1 MFVRMS
7 TIHGAEGKTD
17 AAVEFV
23 EEVGRPALEFAAGS
37 RGVAVFVDDESGRT
51 VVASYWD
58 TADAMR
64 ASESAL
70 ASLRGQAAAVGGGD
84 ITIQSYEVAVARR
97 LSVPAVGASVR
108 LLRVQ
113 GDPPTID
120 DMIGFY
126 RAEALPVLVG
136 LAGLCSVQLLIDRE
150 SGDVISATAW
160 EDAVVLAAAQ
170 GDLAKVISRFGH
182 RFGDWVTGV
191 DSYTMVGTTVRMS

>member
-23 EEVGRPALEFAAGS
+23 EEVGRPALESAAGS

-97 LSVPAVGASVR
+97 LSVPAAGARVR

-113 GDPPTID
+113 GDPHTID
-120 DMIGFY
+120 DMIAFY

-150 SGDVISATAW
+150 SGDLISATAW
-160 EDAVVLAAAQ
+160 EDAAVLAAAQ

-182 RFGDWVTGV
+182 RFGDRVTGV
-191 DSYTMVGTTVRMS
+191 DSYAMVGTTVRMS

>member
-7 TIHGAEGKTD
+7 TIHGAQGKTD

-23 EEVGRPALEFAAGS
+23 EEVGRPALESAAGS

-97 LSVPAVGASVR
+97 LSVPVAGAIVR

-113 GDPPTID
+113 GDPHTID
-120 DMIGFY
+120 DMIAFY

-150 SGDVISATAW
+150 SGDLISATAW
-160 EDAVVLAAAQ
+160 EDAATLAAAQ
-170 GDLAKVISRFGH
+170 GALAKVISRFGH